1 MTLVSLVEVQGVVR
15 SEKEEA
21 KQKNHKKVLDSAGT
35 VRDGNQ
41 FGNRW
46 SGIGSRSARSRKAH
60 AVNRGR
66 CIWRKQSPIAGDVD
80 GRGIFLTP
88 NAW

>member
-1 MTLVSLVEVQGVVR
+1 MNARYVVTRAPLTPPPARQAPDRCNKALVEVQGVVC

-41 FGNRW
+41 CGER
-46 SGIGSRSARSRKAH
+46 
-60 AVNRGR
+60 
-66 CIWRKQSPIAGDVD
+66 
-80 GRGIFLTP
+80 
-88 NAW
+88 